1 MAEID
6 SQYGKY
12 HVTGRLFNLIN
23 TLPPDKQFILYKQLI
38 KGNVTTELF
47 RLIIEMSEEQKLKLL
62 EQLGELPYEEEPV
75 RTIDLDIDESFMR
88 ENPRK
93 ICLIPVRCAIDDRSF
108 KSYIIDIST
117 LGAFIETSDPFTI
130 GQKMEMTFKLPNYS
144 EPFKINGSI
153 SRSGPKG
160 IGIKFYGLTQSQEEF
175 VRSFIESKQ

>member
-1 MAEID
+1 MAGID

-23 TLPPDKQFILYKQLI
+23 TLPPDKQFILFKQLI
-38 KGNVTTELF
+38 KGNVKTELF
-47 RLIIEMSEEQKLKLL
+47 RLIIEMSEEEKLRLL

-93 ICLIPVRCAIDDRSF
+93 ICLIPVTCVADDRSF
-108 KSYIIDIST
+108 KSYIINIST
-117 LGAFIETSDPFTI
+117 LGAFIETNDQFTI
-130 GQKMEMTFKLPNYS
+130 GQEIEMTFKLPSYTKA
-144 EPFKINGSI
+144 FKLNGRI

-160 IGIKFYGLTQSQEEF
+160 IGIKFHGLTQLQQGV
-175 VRSFIESKQ
+175 VRSFIVGKQ